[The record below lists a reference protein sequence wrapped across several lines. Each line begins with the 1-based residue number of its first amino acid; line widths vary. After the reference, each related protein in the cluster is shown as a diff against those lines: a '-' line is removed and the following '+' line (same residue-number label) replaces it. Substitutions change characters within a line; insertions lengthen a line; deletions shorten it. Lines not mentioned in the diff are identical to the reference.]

1 MKKNVFVLALCYF
14 SFTPLMAQNV
24 GVGTNNPQARLEV
37 RDTAKTKLL
46 IASKSYLDSSQ
57 IVLSNRTA
65 SNLGTDML
73 ISANRENGLRFTS
86 QSDLTANNNDSI
98 LTLLPTGRVGIN
110 DPTPS
115 ERLDVNGNM
124 NITGIIKANGN
135 AGQPNQVLMQ
145 NSSGN
150 LVWGD
155 IADAYKNFDAFYTA
169 GSGTWTV
176 PANVTK
182 ILVELTGAGSGGNAY
197 GGGGGGGYI
206 MAQLDVT
213 PGSSI
218 NYTVGAGSV
227 GSSVTNTSN
236 GGSSSVSTGTVT
248 FTVEGGLGATYN
260 TTFKSYSSGG
270 GMGLVSPSTFKNYI
284 TIPGASG
291 LMGRS
296 NFIQRTASTFLE
308 EVSGAD
314 GGGPGYCRTC
324 TAKGAYVLYDV
335 ATSSVLQT
343 RYGLGRSYPGTG
355 GCGGYF
361 FISSGAYA
369 GGSIGANGLV
379 IIRY

>member
-86 QSDLTANNNDSI
+86 QSDLVANNNDSI

-155 IADAYKNFDAFYTA
+155 LADSYKNFDVFYIA

-182 ILVELTGAGSGGNAY
+182 ILVEIIGAGGGGNVY

-213 PGSSI
+213 PGSNI
-218 NYTVGAGSV
+218 NYTVGLGSAG
-227 GSSVTNTSN
+227 TTIANTSD
-236 GGSSSVSTGTVT
+236 GGASSVSTGTVT
-248 FTVEGGLGATYN
+248 LTANGGLGANYNSTY
-260 TTFKSYSSGG
+260 KSFTAPGG
-270 GMGLVSPSTFKNYI
+270 GI
-284 TIPGASG
+284 TISPGTFRNYLSILGASG
-291 LMGRS
+291 LMGRN

-314 GGGPGYCRTC
+314 GGGPGNCRTC
-324 TAKGAYVLYDV
+324 TAKGAYFLFDINT
-335 ATSSVLQT
+335 ATVVSFRHPIYRNL
-343 RYGLGRSYPGTG
+343 PGTG
-355 GCGGYF
+355 GAGGYYT
-361 FISSGAYA
+361 ISSGGYGGGN
-369 GGSIGANGLV
+369 GGSNGQV